1 MNKEDKELKKEING
15 LIDKMRDQSDDDC
28 GVPEFV
34 EEITEENMDGLIH
47 IVRGIGMMYNSSIDN
62 RSTIRDLIDNARR
75 SNPPMF
81 KNFILNVINEYA
93 EPFTDL
99 MALIVVVTKIIE
111 KEGNRND

>member
-1 MNKEDKELKKEING
+1 MNKKDKELEKEING
-15 LIDKMRDQSDDDC
+15 LIDKMRGQSDDC
-28 GVPEFV
+28 SVPDFV

-62 RSTIRDLIDNARR
+62 RNTIRDLIDSARR
-75 SNPPMF
+75 SNPVMF
-81 KNFILNVINEYA
+81 KNLILNVINEYY

-111 KEGNRND
+111 KEGNKND